1 MSDSIDP
8 QKENRLM
15 ALINKVPFIL
25 QVVSGMVLGVIFAII
40 LPNGQPVITML
51 GDLFVDALKAIAP
64 FLVLALVMSSIALQ
78 KKGIDAKVKP
88 IILLFVV
95 SMLGATFVSL
105 ILTDIF
111 PSTFAVVADKVE
123 ATPPQNLAS
132 VLTSVIRRAVDNPAS
147 ALVNGNYIAILFW
160 GIVFGVICRSASY
173 KVKDGLQGFTEIIGR
188 GVVFVIKF
196 VPIGVFGLVYTACTI
211 DGGFK
216 NLLGYAHVLGVSIVA
231 SIIIVLVLNPII
243 IFALT
248 RRNPYPLIFA
258 CITHS
263 GITAFFTR
271 SSVANIPINMQLCER
286 LGIPKESYSI
296 SIPLGST
303 INMSGSTVIIV
314 TLTMAAVHTLG
325 IQVDLGSSILLCVV
339 AVLCAC
345 GTSGIADG
353 SLMLLPLSC
362 SLFGIQND
370 VAMQVVAIGFIIGV
384 IQDGFATALN
394 SSSDVLFTAVANK
407 ITDVDFKKLK

>member
-1 MSDSIDP
+1 LAYIRALSMNCLYNRPIIFIINNIGLKMSDSIEP

-111 PSTFAVVADKVE
+111 PSTFAVLADKVE

-160 GIVFGVICRSASY
+160 GIVFGVI
-173 KVKDGLQGFTEIIGR
+173 
-188 GVVFVIKF
+188 
-196 VPIGVFGLVYTACTI
+196 
-211 DGGFK
+211 
-216 NLLGYAHVLGVSIVA
+216 
-231 SIIIVLVLNPII
+231 
-243 IFALT
+243 
-248 RRNPYPLIFA
+248 
-258 CITHS
+258 
-263 GITAFFTR
+263 
-271 SSVANIPINMQLCER
+271 
-286 LGIPKESYSI
+286 
-296 SIPLGST
+296 
-303 INMSGSTVIIV
+303 
-314 TLTMAAVHTLG
+314 
-325 IQVDLGSSILLCVV
+325 
-339 AVLCAC
+339 
-345 GTSGIADG
+345 
-353 SLMLLPLSC
+353 
-362 SLFGIQND
+362 
-370 VAMQVVAIGFIIGV
+370 
-384 IQDGFATALN
+384 
-394 SSSDVLFTAVANK
+394 
-407 ITDVDFKKLK
+407 